1 MQVIFIRT
9 KTSAFNTSK
18 HIFTLFYSADIKQEP
33 TEDEGVTEN
42 GQVKD
47 EDDTKEAGELV
58 SLRCIY
64 QFILDPE
71 MLKG

>member
-1 MQVIFIRT
+1 MFC
-9 KTSAFNTSK
+9 
-18 HIFTLFYSADIKQEP
+18 SADIKQEP

-58 SLRCIY
+58 SLRCHY
-64 QFILDPE
+64 QYIVDTE